1 MYVNYLEQSR
11 QVFDTLPNLNKFP
24 ISESEINK
32 NCSFFLDRLDDAEKS
47 LLFFVSQLSA
57 RFEKRIKSF
66 DEAAGLF
73 RVLKKYYFLSYI
85 LLRNQAQREEGIM
98 EIIGNKFKQ
107 IYGGNL
113 KRVLYAALFCFNLQ
127 KKKQFLGWKNQFR
140 KIIHYHAN

>member
-1 MYVNYLEQSR
+1 MHVNYLEQSR

-24 ISESEINK
+24 ISEINK